1 MVEFIG
7 EIIAF
12 ILGTLFGAV
21 VRTFFIVLISGF
33 TAPIAETFKEVCDD
47 TGERGNKNVWV
58 GALVLMFIILICATF
73 NSCTS

>member
-1 MVEFIG
+1 MEFLGQLITY
-7 EIIAF
+7 

-47 TGERGNKNVWV
+47 GGESGNKNVWV
-58 GALVLMFIILICATF
+58 GTLALIFIILICATF